1 MNQETSTPS
10 EVGQTVIEEATEEA
24 EESLQELAESLKS
37 VQEDIGQICELVSE
51 EKNFVAAFLESLLKI
66 MRPLN
71 ATIPVSPSALS
82 GDTERVTQATLDAT
96 GTLITLY
103 KDGKMELKDLSE
115 EANRDL
121 LISVIRDTMPKFKQF
136 TSAYRQKIEN
146 RIKFLSAVTK
156 ELQKISKAFSTLLAK

>member
-1 MNQETSTPS
+1 MNQETSTPP
-10 EVGQTVIEEATEEA
+10 EVGKILIEEATEEA

-37 VQEDIGQICELVSE
+37 VQEDIGQICELASE
-51 EKNFVAAFLESLLKI
+51 ENNFVAAFLESLLKI

-71 ATIPVSPSALS
+71 ATIPVSPSVLS
-82 GDTERVTQATLDAT
+82 GDAEGIIRATLDPT

-103 KDGKMELKDLSE
+103 KDGKMELRDLSE
-115 EANRDL
+115 EKNRDL
-121 LISVIRDTMPKFKQF
+121 LVSVIRDTMPKFKQF

-156 ELQKISKAFSTLLAK
+156 ELQKISKAFSTILSK

>member
-1 MNQETSTPS
+1 MNQETSTPL
-10 EVGQTVIEEATEEA
+10 EVGQTPTGEGTEEA
-24 EESLQELAESLKS
+24 DESLQELAESLKS
-37 VQEDIGQICELVSE
+37 VQEDIGQICELISE

-82 GDTERVTQATLDAT
+82 GDTERVVRATLDPT

-115 EANRDL
+115 EMNRDL

-146 RIKFLSAVTK
+146 RIKFLSAVTR

>member
-1 MNQETSTPS
+1 MNQETSTPP
-10 EVGQTVIEEATEEA
+10 EVGKILIEEATEEA

-37 VQEDIGQICELVSE
+37 VQEDIGQICELASE

-66 MRPLN
+66 MHPLN
-71 ATIPVSPSALS
+71 ATIPVSPSVLS
-82 GDTERVTQATLDAT
+82 GDAERIIQATLDPT

-115 EANRDL
+115 EINRDL
-121 LISVIRDTMPKFKQF
+121 LVSVIRDTMPKFKQF

-146 RIKFLSAVTK
+146 RIKFLSVVTR
-156 ELQKISKAFSTLLAK
+156 ELQKISKAFSTLLSK

>member
-37 VQEDIGQICELVSE
+37 VQEDIGQICELASE